1 MLTMN
6 IIITKTPKK
15 IGTTIAG
22 NLRTLRKKGK
32 LSMKALAELS
42 GVSYGSL
49 KRFESTGQISLSS
62 LLKLAIVLDCVDD
75 FDYLFKKTEIL
86 SIQEIINGKV

>member
-6 IIITKTPKK
+6 IIHTKTPKE
-15 IGTTIAG
+15 IESTIAV
-22 NLRTLRKKGK
+22 NLRVLRKKRK
-32 LSMKALAELS
+32 LSMNALAELS

-49 KRFESTGQISLSS
+49 KRFESIGEISLTS
-62 LLKLAIVLDCVDD
+62 LLKLAIVLDCADD
-75 FDYLFKKTEIL
+75 FEQLFNKSEIH

>member
-6 IIITKTPKK
+6 TINTKTPNQ
-15 IGTTIAG
+15 IATTIAG
-22 NLRTLRKKGK
+22 NLRVLRKKGK

-75 FDYLFKKTEIL
+75 FEYLFKKTEIL